1 MTFKWQCWRT
11 QKALGPYRDGELTP
25 PGRRAGVERHLAG
38 CRACRSELAQLD
50 RMAALLR
57 TPVASPSEAV
67 WETFWPQ
74 VRARLAAVEQ
84 RPPLPW
90 IVRWWPPLLAQPR
103 LAMGSVVLAL
113 ALVGIGTWQGIQ
125 WMGSLAAITPQGV
138 VVRSV
143 ESADPNSTVMVFS
156 HPDQELTV
164 VWVFG
169 LDRS

>member
-1 MTFKWQCWRT
+1 
-11 QKALGPYRDGELTP
+11 
-25 PGRRAGVERHLAG
+25 
-38 CRACRSELAQLD
+38 
-50 RMAALLR
+50 
-57 TPVASPSEAV
+57 
-67 WETFWPQ
+67 
-74 VRARLAAVEQ
+74 
-84 RPPLPW
+84 
-90 IVRWWPPLLAQPR
+90 
-103 LAMGSVVLAL
+103 MGSVVLAL